1 MSNKKSFI
9 VTVFSQQ
16 ASNSLAVSRF
26 VLLEETN
33 RFYTHLLQGPHG
45 RVSLLCRGG
54 ELRLLCLRSLI
65 GCSTQNN
72 VYGAM
77 LDIYSGLFYWPG
89 FMGECIMYNIFF
101 KEVSFLLLFSLLARS
116 RTTVPSKVAENK
128 SVCQKS
134 ILRLRFC

>member
-16 ASNSLAVSRF
+16 FIGCKSVCSIGGR
-26 VLLEETN
+26 N
-33 RFYTHLLQGPHG
+33 RFYTHLLQGPDG

-72 VYGAM
+72 GYGAM

-134 ILRLRFC
+134 ILRFRFC